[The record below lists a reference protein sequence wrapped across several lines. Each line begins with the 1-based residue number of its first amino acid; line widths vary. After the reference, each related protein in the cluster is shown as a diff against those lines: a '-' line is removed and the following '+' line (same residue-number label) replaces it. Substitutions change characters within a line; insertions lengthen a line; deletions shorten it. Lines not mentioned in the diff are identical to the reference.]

1 MKDIRVAYGIAAL
14 NIILLIVIVWHAYP
28 NEFDLGFWLQFTSNT
43 LILISMITSIRHIRN
58 QKCES

>member
-14 NIILLIVIVWHAYP
+14 NIILLIILIWIAYP
-28 NEFDLGFWLQFTSNT
+28 DEFDLGFWLNFASNT

-58 QKCES
+58 QKSAS